1 MRRAKIVGF
10 LKEYGMTLGVALAL
24 LIAWLILRTPGD
36 TFASTAELEAELR
49 SGQPTVVEFY
59 SNRCSICLLAKPK
72 VDELAAA
79 LSGQARVLRLD
90 VADPVG
96 RTLAARWGVVG
107 TPTFF
112 VLDGAGQI
120 VYAQAGAPDVS
131 AIRASID
138 QIIQ

>member
-1 MRRAKIVGF
+1 MRTKIVGF
-10 LKEYGMTLGVALAL
+10 LKEYGLTLGVALAL
-24 LIAWLILRTPGD
+24 LVAWLILRTPGD
-36 TFASTAELEAELR
+36 TFASAAELEAELR

-59 SNRCSICLLAKPK
+59 SNRCSICLLSKPK
-72 VDELAAA
+72 VDQLETA

-96 RTLAARWGVVG
+96 GALATRWGVVG

-120 VYAQAGAPDVS
+120 VYTQPGAPDLP
-131 AIRASID
+131 AIQSMIA
-138 QIIQ
+138 QVAQ

>member
-1 MRRAKIVGF
+1 MRTKIVGF
-10 LKEYGMTLGVALAL
+10 LKEYGLTLAVALAL
-24 LIAWLILRTPGD
+24 LVAWLILRTPGD
-36 TFASTAELEAELR
+36 TFASAAELEAQLR

-59 SNRCSICLLAKPK
+59 SNRCSICLLSKPK
-72 VDELAAA
+72 VDQLETV

-96 RTLAARWGVVG
+96 GALAARWGVVG

-120 VYAQAGAPDVS
+120 VYTQPGAPDLP
-131 AIRASID
+131 AIQSMIA
-138 QIIQ
+138 QVAQ

>member
-1 MRRAKIVGF
+1 MRTKIVGF
-10 LKEYGMTLGVALAL
+10 LKEYGLTLAVALAL
-24 LIAWLILRTPGD
+24 LVAWLILRTPGD
-36 TFASTAELEAELR
+36 TFASAAELEAQLR

-59 SNRCSICLLAKPK
+59 SNRCSICLLSKPK
-72 VDELAAA
+72 VDQLETA

-96 RTLAARWGVVG
+96 AALATRWGVVG

-120 VYAQAGAPDVS
+120 VYTQPGAPDLP
-131 AIRASID
+131 AIQSMIA
-138 QIIQ
+138 QVAQ